1 MTGITPAEVVL
12 TGGNLALVVV
22 VVVIALGALAM
33 AAMFRQEVLSAGEG
47 TDNMK
52 NIALAVQEGA
62 NAYLQRQFRTL
73 AVFAGIAFF
82 VLLALPADDWGVR
95 IGRSVF
101 FLVGAGFSATVGYLG
116 MSLAVK
122 ANLRVAAAANESG
135 RDPAMNI
142 GFRTGAMV
150 GMLTVGLGLLG
161 ASVVVLLF
169 KHEAPHVLEGFGFG
183 AALLAMFMRVGGGI
197 FTKAADVGADL
208 VGKVEQNIPE
218 DDPRNAATIADN
230 VGDNV
235 GDCAGMA
242 ADLFE
247 SYAVTLVAAL
257 ILGSQAFGDKGLV
270 FPLLIPAV
278 GALTAVAGVYLMRPR
293 PGENGLTTINRAFYL
308 SAGIAAVACVILSF
322 VYLPSSF
329 ADFENVT
336 PSALDQLSVSGASG
350 NPALI
355 ASIAVVIGIVMA
367 AAILALTG
375 YFTGTEYRPV
385 KDVGKTSLT
394 GAATVLLS
402 GLAVGFESAV
412 YTTLVIGAAVFG
424 AYLLGGASLT
434 VSLFAVALAGCGL
447 LTTVGV
453 IVAMDT
459 FGPVSDNAQ
468 GIAEMSGDVSP
479 EGAQILTELDAVGNT
494 TKAITKGIAIAT
506 AVLAATALFGS
517 YATSVL
523 DALVKARPTTDEFTL
538 ADFFVFNPAVL
549 VGVLLGSAV
558 VFLFSGLAISAVG
571 RAAGAVVYEVRRQF
585 REIPGIM
592 EGTGRPEYGK
602 VVDIVTK
609 DSLRELVTPGILA
622 VLAPVAVGFGLGVT
636 ALAGFLAG
644 AIGTGTLMAVF
655 LANSGGAW
663 DNAKKLVEDGNHGGK
678 GSDAHAATII
688 GDTVGDPFKDTAG
701 PAINPLLKVMNLVSL
716 LVASA
721 VVSMSVG
728 KDQNDPLR
736 IGIAVVCAGI
746 IATAVYI
753 SKQREVSIGSDGPST
768 PASPAPRQRPDAD
781 GPGPAD
787 RLTSSSTKISTTA
800 RGRSDSS
807 DLPLRLR
814 SALETAGFTYDAVAE
829 LLGTRAHAALGR
841 NETTPGR
848 RRTTDGSP
856 LATLTRLFLLQ
867 APVPAADAE
876 RALPDLLG
884 PLADDGFLAT
894 DGQRGTRAPRRPPLR
909 HQRSPGGPRP
919 LGRQRPDARTRR
931 RSRPGRAGPRPG
943 HQPGRHLPGPADHP
957 RAGAAGPSTSAPA
970 AASRRCTWPPTRSA
984 SSRPT

>member
-1 MTGITPAEVVL
+1 MTGISPAVVELSGGNFVLVLVVL
-12 TGGNLALVVV
+12 L
-22 VVVIALGALAM
+22 IALGALGM
-33 AAMFRQEVLSAGEG
+33 AYMFRQEVLAAGEG

-52 NIALAVQEGA
+52 NIAQAVQEGA

-73 AVFAGIAFF
+73 VVFAAVAFF
-82 VLLALPADDWGVR
+82 ALLLLPADDMTVR
-95 IGRSVF
+95 IFRSIF
-101 FLVGAGFSATVGYLG
+101 FVIGAGFSSAVGYLG
-116 MSLAVK
+116 MNLAVR
-122 ANLRVAAAANESG
+122 ANVRVAAAAETTG
-135 RDPAMNI
+135 REPAMTI
-142 GFRTGAMV
+142 GLRTGAMV

-161 ASVVVLLF
+161 ASIVVLAF
-169 KHEAPHVLEGFGFG
+169 QDTAPDVLEGFGFG

-257 ILGSQAFGDKGLV
+257 ILGSQAFGDQGLV
-270 FPLLIPAV
+270 FPLLIPAI
-278 GALTAVAGVYLMRPR
+278 GALTAVAGVYLTRPKT
-293 PGENGLTTINRAFYL
+293 GENGLRTINRSFYL
-308 SAGIAAVACVILSF
+308 SSGIAAVASVIAAY

-329 ADFENVT
+329 SEFNNIAESLTGADGDPRFI
-336 PSALDQLSVSGASG
+336 AAS
-350 NPALI
+350 
-355 ASIAVVIGIVMA
+355 AVVIGIVMSA
-367 AAILALTG
+367 GILSLTG
-375 YFTGTEYRPV
+375 YYTGTEYRPV
-385 KDVGKTSLT
+385 KDVGGTSLT
-394 GAATVLLS
+394 GAATVILS

-424 AYLLGGASLT
+424 AYLLGGAALT
-434 VSLFAVALAGCGL
+434 VSLFAVALAGTGL

-517 YATSVL
+517 YATTVFESLEKANIGAGEAYLL
-523 DALVKARPTTDEFTL
+523 DFQ
-538 ADFFVFNPAVL
+538 VFNPAVI
-549 VGVLLGSAV
+549 VGVLLGAAV
-558 VFLFSGLAISAVG
+558 VFLFSGLAINAVA
-571 RAAGAVVYEVRRQF
+571 RAAGAVVFEVRRQF

-644 AIGTGTLMAVF
+644 AIGAGTLMAVF

-663 DNAKKLVEDGNHGGK
+663 DNAKKLVEDGHHGGK
-678 GSDAHAATII
+678 GSLAHEATII

-701 PAINPLLKVMNLVSL
+701 PSINPLIKVMNLVSL
-716 LVASA
+716 LIASA

-728 KDQNDPLR
+728 DDQNDPLR
-736 IGIAVVCAGI
+736 IVIALLAAGI
-746 IATAVYI
+746 IVGAIVVAKRRSSQLMDGGDDTPAAPAHDPGAPAGATADAP
-753 SKQREVSIGSDGPST
+753 VSPQPGT
-768 PASPAPRQRPDAD
+768 VPATDA
-781 GPGPAD
+781 
-787 RLTSSSTKISTTA
+787 
-800 RGRSDSS
+800 
-807 DLPLRLR
+807 
-814 SALETAGFTYDAVAE
+814 
-829 LLGTRAHAALGR
+829 
-841 NETTPGR
+841 ETT
-848 RRTTDGSP
+848 
-856 LATLTRLFLLQ
+856 Q
-867 APVPAADAE
+867 KM
-876 RALPDLLG
+876 
-884 PLADDGFLAT
+884 
-894 DGQRGTRAPRRPPLR
+894 
-909 HQRSPGGPRP
+909 
-919 LGRQRPDARTRR
+919 
-931 RSRPGRAGPRPG
+931 
-943 HQPGRHLPGPADHP
+943 
-957 RAGAAGPSTSAPA
+957 
-970 AASRRCTWPPTRSA
+970 PPTQH
-984 SSRPT
+984 